1 MPRSYALGARFETL
15 IDQLVTTGRYNNAS
29 EVVRAGLRL
38 LEDHEATRQSQI
50 DNIRRS
56 IEAERASGVLYTED
70 EVFGELE
77 ALYPAQPAPDP
88 DPA

>member
-15 IDQLVTTGRYNNAS
+15 IDQLVAAGRYNNAS

-38 LEDHEATRQSQI
+38 LEDHEAARQSQSG
-50 DNIRRS
+50 DIRRS
-56 IEAERASGVLYTED
+56 IEAGCRGGVPYTED

-77 ALYPAQPAPDP
+77 ALYPAKPAPQP
-88 DPA
+88 DQA

>member
-15 IDQLVTTGRYNNAS
+15 IDQLIAAGRYNNAS

-38 LEDHEATRQSQI
+38 LEDHEAARQSQI
-50 DNIRRS
+50 DDIRRS
-56 IEAERASGVLYTED
+56 IEAGRSSGVLYTED

-77 ALYPAQPAPDP
+77 AMYCTTPASQPDQA
-88 DPA
+88 